1 MDIGAPRARTVRVLI
16 HTTKA
21 GLVAIGIVASE
32 WQGAVRVDRRLA
44 RLRPVPQPH
53 QAPPGVDQDIW
64 LAWCGLL
71 EEIERTRTDE
81 VLPGL

>member
-1 MDIGAPRARTVRVLI
+1 MTTESARARTVRVLI

-21 GLVAIGIVASE
+21 GLIAVGIVASE

-53 QAPPGVDQDIW
+53 SAPPGVDRDIW

-71 EEIERTRTDE
+71 EEIERTRTDGC
-81 VLPGL
+81 LPEA

>member
-1 MDIGAPRARTVRVLI
+1 MNTESPRARTVRVLI

-21 GLVAIGIVASE
+21 GLLAIGIVASE

-44 RLRPVPQPH
+44 RLRPVPEPH
-53 QAPPGVDQDIW
+53 AAPPGVDRDIW

-71 EEIERTRTDE
+71 EEIERTRTDG
-81 VLPGL
+81 VPPPR

>member
-1 MDIGAPRARTVRVLI
+1 MNIESPRARTVRVLI

-44 RLRPVPQPH
+44 RLRPISQPST
-53 QAPPGVDQDIW
+53 QPPGVDRDVW
-64 LAWCGLL
+64 LAWCALL
-71 EEIERTRTDE
+71 EHIEQTRTDGA
-81 VLPGL
+81 LP